1 MFRSIQVMMTIDT
14 KDNSIFYICMS
25 MLVYP
30 KLCFPFS
37 FAIYFG
43 ILKMDVCDQWK
54 LNKSINPR
62 TNRKIKPTGKVYKD
76 LETECASKSPTRRRA
91 GGPRNLDPY
100 SPKCLKWRNNPTVNP
115 TTDRK
120 IKIGGPTYQK
130 LEEECGPPVAAPA
143 PPRAPPQN
151 DKQAEPNC
159 DEWRAN
165 PSMNPKTGRAISPRG
180 KIYQWYQKNCGDVG
194 TGTPSKRTWF
204 TERLD
209 KGLRINNGLRA
220 INADQWN
227 MCMTGTNAPAFRA
240 NFSNVVEIGKGSFG
254 QVYRATIN
262 DDELAIKEAYLRP
275 NENRILKKAT
285 GQNQKW
291 ETIKK
296 NSYPRENRILDLV
309 NQLLLSRR
317 CPNFVYVYNMAM
329 CDGCRVQRLFD
340 IEKPT
345 SGSCYVT
352 FMESA
357 ITDLEH
363 VDLLNF
369 EEQLSVLY
377 QLLIAVYAIHR
388 YYAIWHRDIKTS
400 NVLVSLIKPGGYF
413 EYVIEGKTY
422 YVKNAGVVA
431 YLADFGVAE
440 VMSPLYAFTNYYGS
454 RNAEVMRSSREVDGS
469 NLYWKPISLLSKPPI
484 DWHDRTTGSKV
495 MGTSNLITNPNIESS
510 VPINLN
516 SNQKFPAFEFFDDIQ
531 DVIRIFVGGKQAA
544 QPGSHTPMR
553 TLSPELKDLIVD
565 KQAYLPSRS
574 SMYQIHG
581 TVKYVLVYEMLDQL
595 YIKPRS
601 VDNVV
606 DRFVM

>member
-1 MFRSIQVMMTIDT
+1 MFRSDPGVMRIAAKEYYYSAPTQQT
-14 KDNSIFYICMS
+14 H
-25 MLVYP
+25 
-30 KLCFPFS
+30 
-37 FAIYFG
+37 AIYLR
-43 ILKMDVCDQWK
+43 ILKMNVCDQWK

-76 LETECASKSPTRRRA
+76 LETECASKSPTRRRT
-91 GGPRNLDPY
+91 GGLTGNLDLY
-100 SPKCLKWRNNPTVNP
+100 SPKCLKWHNNPSVNP

-130 LEEECGPPVAAPA
+130 LKEECGSVAVPAAQA
-143 PPRAPPQN
+143 PPQPSPQN
-151 DKQAEPNC
+151 DKQAEANC

-165 PSMNPKTGRAISPRG
+165 PSKNPKTGRAISPRG

-194 TGTPSKRTWF
+194 STPSKQTWF
-204 TERLD
+204 TERLY
-209 KGLRINNGLRA
+209 KGLRINNSLRA
-220 INADQWN
+220 INADQWD

-240 NFSNVVEIGKGSFG
+240 NFSNVAEIGKGSFG

-262 DDELAIKEAYLRP
+262 TGNDDELVIKEAYLRP
-275 NENRILKKAT
+275 DEKRILKKAT

-291 ETIKK
+291 ETIQK

-340 IEKPT
+340 KGRPT

-357 ITDLEH
+357 TTDLDH
-363 VDLLNF
+363 VDLINF

-400 NVLVSLIKPGGYF
+400 NVFVDLIKPGGYF

-422 YVKNAGVVA
+422 YVKNVGVVA
-431 YLADFGVAE
+431 YLADFGVSE
-440 VMSPLYAFTNYYGS
+440 VLSPLYAFTNYYGS
-454 RNAEVMRSSREVDGS
+454 RNAEVMRSSQEVDGS
-469 NLYWKPISLLSKPPI
+469 NLYWKPISLSNKSPI
-484 DWHDRTTGSKV
+484 DWRDLTTESKV
-495 MGTSNLITNPNIESS
+495 RGTRNLITNPNIKSS

-516 SNQKFPAFEFFDDIQ
+516 NNQKFPAFEFFDDIQ

-544 QPGSHTPMR
+544 QPGSHSPMR
-553 TLSPELKDLIVD
+553 TLSPELKDLIAD

-574 SMYQIHG
+574 LIYQIHG
-581 TVKYVLVYEMLDQL
+581 TVKYVLADEMLDQL
-595 YIKPRS
+595 YIKPWF

>member
-1 MFRSIQVMMTIDT
+1 MQSI
-14 KDNSIFYICMS
+14 SGY
-25 MLVYP
+25 
-30 KLCFPFS
+30 
-37 FAIYFG
+37 
-43 ILKMDVCDQWK
+43 LKMNVCDQWK

-76 LETECASKSPTRRRA
+76 LEAECSNKSPKRRRA
-91 GGPRNLDPY
+91 GGLTGNFDPY
-100 SPKCLKWRNNPTVNP
+100 SPKCLKWHTNPSVNP

-130 LEEECGPPVAAPA
+130 LKEECGSV
-143 PPRAPPQN
+143 
-151 DKQAEPNC
+151 QAEPPNC

-165 PSMNPKTGRAISPRG
+165 PSKNPKTGRAISPRG

-194 TGTPSKRTWF
+194 GTPSKQTWF
-204 TERLD
+204 MERLY
-209 KGLRINNGLRA
+209 KGLRINNSLRA
-220 INADQWN
+220 INADQWD

-240 NFSNVVEIGKGSFG
+240 NFSNVAEIGKGSFG

-262 DDELAIKEAYLRP
+262 TGNDDELVIKEAYLRP
-275 NENRILKKAT
+275 DEKRILKKAT

-291 ETIKK
+291 ETIQK

-340 IEKPT
+340 KGRPA

-357 ITDLEH
+357 TTDLNH
-363 VDLLNF
+363 VDLINF

-400 NVLVSLIKPGGYF
+400 NVFVDLIKPGGYF

-422 YVKNAGVVA
+422 YVKNVGVVA
-431 YLADFGVAE
+431 YLADFGVSE
-440 VMSPLYAFTNYYGS
+440 VLSPLYAFTNYYGS
-454 RNAEVMRSSREVDGS
+454 RNAEVMRSSQEVDGS
-469 NLYWKPISLLSKPPI
+469 NLYWKPISLLNKPPI
-484 DWHDRTTGSKV
+484 DWRDLTTESKV
-495 MGTSNLITNPNIESS
+495 WGTRNLITNPNIKSS

-516 SNQKFPAFEFFDDIQ
+516 NNQKFPAFEFFDDIQ

-544 QPGSHTPMR
+544 QPGSHSPMR
-553 TLSPELKDLIVD
+553 TLSPELKDLIAD

-574 SMYQIHG
+574 SMYQVYG
-581 TVKYVLVYEMLDQL
+581 TVKYVLADEMFDQL
-595 YIKPRS
+595 YIKPPRF
-601 VDNVV
+601 VTNVV